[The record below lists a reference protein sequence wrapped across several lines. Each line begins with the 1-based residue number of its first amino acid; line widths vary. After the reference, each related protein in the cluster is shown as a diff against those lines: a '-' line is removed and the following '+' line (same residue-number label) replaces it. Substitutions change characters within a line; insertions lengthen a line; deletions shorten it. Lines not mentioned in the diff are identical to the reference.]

1 MKNNYLISF
10 KNGESIMTQIKVK
23 NDYTIESR
31 NRIYIEEVGRQK
43 AIIENQKKEI
53 EFLRKE
59 LEATTKQMI
68 NYFCNNGEK
77 K

>member
-1 MKNNYLISF
+1 
-10 KNGESIMTQIKVK
+10 MTNLK
-23 NDYTIESR
+23 DESR

-53 EFLRKE
+53 EFLKKE

-68 NYFCNNGEK
+68 NYFCNNEEK

>member
-1 MKNNYLISF
+1 
-10 KNGESIMTQIKVK
+10 MTNLK
-23 NDYTIESR
+23 DESR

>member
-1 MKNNYLISF
+1 
-10 KNGESIMTQIKVK
+10 MTSIKVK
-23 NDYTIESR
+23 NDYS
-31 NRIYIEEVGRQK
+31 IYEEVGKQK

-59 LEATTKQMI
+59 LEATIKQMI